1 MVSPDGA
8 LAGCHAFCRWVLFSL
23 RMITGMRTEVRGT
36 PPTEP
41 ALIAAKH
48 QSFLDILMIFH
59 AMPRGRFI
67 MKREMIYMP
76 IIGWFGLRIG
86 CIPVDRGK
94 RGQAITKMMADVK
107 TGVQKPGQLIIYSQ
121 GTRVAPGVNA
131 PYKVGTAALYLQM
144 GQDCVPVA
152 TNVGVLWPKRGIL
165 RKRGLAVVE
174 FLPAITPGLTST
186 DFMARLERE
195 VETASDALMLEAG
208 FRG

>member
-1 MVSPDGA
+1 
-8 LAGCHAFCRWVLFSL
+8 
-23 RMITGMRTEVRGT
+23 
-36 PPTEP
+36 
-41 ALIAAKH
+41 
-48 QSFLDILMIFH
+48 
-59 AMPRGRFI
+59 
-67 MKREMIYMP
+67 
-76 IIGWFGLRIG
+76 
-86 CIPVDRGK
+86 
-94 RGQAITKMMADVK
+94 
-107 TGVQKPGQLIIYSQ
+107 
-121 GTRVAPGVNA
+121 
-131 PYKVGTAALYLQM
+131 M